1 MPSSANL
8 NVTANHIFLYFR
20 DLSGAQDFYEGTLGL
35 KRVLDYGFASIHQV
49 SPTTYVG
56 LVDEKRGMHQST
68 LPKTVTLSFIT
79 REIDDWYG
87 YLDGKGVEMHR
98 ALVDAARHPTRGF
111 VALDPEG
118 YFLEFE
124 TFLPHPQNTGLRQQL
139 DKFNAMYPTGD
150 QETSRPGTLG
160 VQGNIIWLYYKSLSD
175 AQRFYT
181 DVMGFKLLVEQSFA
195 TVYRSSET
203 GFIGL
208 VDGAQGLHPF
218 SEEKAVTVSFFT
230 DDIQSWFSHLKARG
244 VRLHTPSIAVE
255 SQAVETFVAYD
266 VGGYFLEFDRFLDHE
281 KNRDILV
288 TF

>member
-1 MPSSANL
+1 MSPSANL

-56 LVDEKRGMHQST
+56 LVDEKRGMHQSM

-87 YLDGKGVEMHR
+87 YLDGKGVVMHR
-98 ALVDAARHPTRGF
+98 ALADAARHPTRGF

-139 DKFNAMYPTGD
+139 DRFNAMYPTGD
-150 QETSRPGTLG
+150 KETSRPGTLG
-160 VQGNIIWLYYKSLSD
+160 VQGNIIWLYYKSLAN

-181 DVMGFKLLVEQSFA
+181 DMMGFKLLVEQSFA

-230 DDIQSWFSHLKARG
+230 DDIQSWFSHFKARG